1 MKIVKRIKNRQI
13 EKKEAKEIAMMERQK
28 KLDLAGIDERKI
40 HFPEYWK
47 KHRVRLTED
56 LLKELQ
62 STAEAEPLMEDA
74 YGKYKPGTFLH
85 RAFIVTV
92 TRENDLW
99 NVHIFGKE
107 TITAS
112 IIQEVRDKFVP
123 DYCMMLQFY
132 PSREEREAIKGVI
145 LYEMPGSVEVDSQEA
160 ETTENKAE

>member
-1 MKIVKRIKNRQI
+1 
-13 EKKEAKEIAMMERQK
+13 MMERQK

-160 ETTENKAE
+160 EKTENKAE